1 MVRPPTR
8 CTGFA
13 LGGPTLY
20 SRFASPTLNRTKSGP
35 LAVASAGE
43 IVHMADVEIMAR
55 RLQVANLAPADA
67 GRGVARLPVKL
78 MTELGL
84 AEGDV
89 IAISGKRQT
98 AARAIR
104 PYGDDEGLDIIRL
117 DGLQRANA
125 GIGSGEFVE
134 VKKAK
139 SKPATRVVFAPAQN
153 NIRLQ
158 GSTEALKRSF
168 LGHPL
173 TQGDTVA
180 TAGHQR
186 VNADMPENIRQLL
199 NAPAFALQEVRMTI
213 VTALPKGIV
222 HIDADTQVEL
232 LAEFTEKAGERRAD
246 VTYDDLGGMVDAID
260 ALREMVELPLRHP
273 ELFQRL
279 GVDPPKGV
287 LLHGPP
293 GTGKTRLARAV
304 ANESDAQFFHIAG
317 PEIMG
322 SAYGESEK
330 KLRELFEQA
339 AKAAPSIVFIDEIDS
354 IAPKRGQVSG
364 EAEKRLVAQLLT
376 LMDGLEPRQN
386 LVVIAATNRPEA
398 LDEALRRPGRFDR
411 EIVVGVPDE
420 TGRREILA
428 IHTRGMPLAEG
439 VNLDELARRTYGF
452 VGADLAALTREAA
465 LESVRRIMPKINL
478 DEDAIPTEVLDAL
491 SVEAKDFDNALKRVQ
506 PSAMRE
512 VMVQMPNVGWDD
524 IGGLDEA
531 RDKLREGVELPLKH
545 PEAFRRL
552 GIRPAKGFLLY
563 GPPGTGKTLLAKATA
578 RESEA
583 NFIATKSSDLLSKWY
598 GESEQQIARLFARAR
613 QVAPTVIFIDELDSL
628 VPARGGGL
636 GEPQVTERVVNTILA
651 EMDGLEELNNVVLIG
666 ATNRPNLID
675 PALLRPGRFDE
686 LVYVGTPDTAGRRRI
701 LAIHTKAMPLAKD
714 VDLEAMARRTERF
727 TGADLEDLVRRAG
740 LTALRRGLD
749 ADIVTMADFE
759 QALRETRASVT
770 EEMLADYAKI
780 EQTLKSDAVKPVG
793 GIGFVLPGM
802 LQPRPPNPE
811 RESEE
816 P

>member
-1 MVRPPTR
+1 
-8 CTGFA
+8 
-13 LGGPTLY
+13 
-20 SRFASPTLNRTKSGP
+20 
-35 LAVASAGE
+35 
-43 IVHMADVEIMAR
+43 MADAETMMR
-55 RLQVANLAPADA
+55 RVQVANLPPADS
-67 GRGVARLPVKL
+67 GRGVARLPLTL
-78 MTELGL
+78 MNELGL

-89 IAISGKRQT
+89 IEIVGKRST

-104 PYGDDEGLDIIRL
+104 PYGEDEGLDILRL

-125 GIGSGEFVE
+125 GVGSGDFVE
-134 VKKAK
+134 VRKAI
-139 SKPATRVVFAPAQN
+139 SKPATRVVFAPAAN
-153 NIRLQ
+153 NVRLQ
-158 GSTEALKRSF
+158 GSAEALQRSF
-168 LGHPL
+168 EGRPF
-173 TQGDTVA
+173 TEGDTIA

-186 VNADMPENIRQLL
+186 VNADMPEHIRQLL
-199 NAPAFALQEVRMTI
+199 NAPAFALQEVRLT
-213 VTALPKGIV
+213 VVSATPRGIV
-222 HIDADTQVEL
+222 HIDDKTVVEL
-232 LAEFTEKAGERRAD
+232 LPEYKEQAGERRAD
-246 VTYDDLGGMVDAID
+246 VTYDDLGGMKDTID

-304 ANESDAQFFHIAG
+304 ANESEAQFFHIAG
-317 PEIMG
+317 PEVMG

-330 KLRELFEQA
+330 KLRELFEEA
-339 AKAAPSIVFIDEIDS
+339 AKSAPAIIFIDEIDS

-376 LMDGLEPRQN
+376 LMDGIEPRQN

-398 LDEALRRPGRFDR
+398 IDEALRRPGRFDR
-411 EIVVGVPDE
+411 EIVIGVPDQN
-420 TGRREILA
+420 GRREILG

-439 VNLDELARRTYGF
+439 VNLDDLARRTYGF

-465 LESVRRIMPKINL
+465 LEAVRRIMPKINL
-478 DEDAIPTEVLDAL
+478 EDASIPTEVLDAL
-491 SVEAKDFDNALKRVQ
+491 SVDSDDFENALKRVQ

-512 VMVQMPNVGWDD
+512 VMVQVPNVTWDD
-524 IGGLDEA
+524 VGGLDAA

-563 GPPGTGKTLLAKATA
+563 GPPGTGKTMLAKACA

-628 VPARGGGL
+628 VPARGGGM

-686 LVYVGTPDTAGRRRI
+686 LIFVGVPDAAGRRRI
-701 LAIHTKAMPLAKD
+701 LAIHTAAMPLAKD
-714 VDLEAMARRTERF
+714 VDLDAIARRAERF
-727 TGADLEDLVRRAG
+727 TGADLEDLTRRAG

-749 ADIVTMADFE
+749 SAEVTMADFE
-759 QALRETRASVT
+759 TALVDTRASVT
-770 EEMLADYAKI
+770 DDMLADYERI
-780 EQTLKSDAVKPVG
+780 QDTLKSDAVRPTG
-793 GIGFVLPGM
+793 GIGFVTPGM
-802 LQPRPPNPE
+802 LQPRAPAKGLPPTPKP
-811 RESEE
+811 SE